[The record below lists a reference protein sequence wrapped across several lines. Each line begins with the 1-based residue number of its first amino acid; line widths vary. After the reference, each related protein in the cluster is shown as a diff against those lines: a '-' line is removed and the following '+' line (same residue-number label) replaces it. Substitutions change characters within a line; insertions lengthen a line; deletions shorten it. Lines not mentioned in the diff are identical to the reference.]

1 MGTCS
6 AGGHETSEVAGDTP
20 GTQWSGKS
28 PFIPLSL
35 GFLIYKMVI
44 LMVSF

>member
-20 GTQWSGKS
+20 GTQWSGTEETVPS
-28 PFIPLSL
+28 FLSASV
-35 GFLIYKMVI
+35 FSSVKW
-44 LMVSF
+44 